1 MFGTGVDE
9 QSDEEEEPY
18 LCGCLA
24 SRCTLCGCDEAGDAE
39 EERASSRRAARLIA
53 QGRVMPLIKE
63 FVADYLPTHEGAA
76 IEVLVEEL
84 ACRWGLK
91 PDKLW
96 DVEVPPGVLEGG
108 LTIAKALSATRAEWL
123 RQKQLAEQAASRRLY
138 LASRQLYQYNYKE
151 SQSGAHIC
159 LQKDECLDDC

>member
-9 QSDEEEEPY
+9 QSDEEEELY
-18 LCGCLA
+18 LCGYLA
-24 SRCTLCGCDEAGDAE
+24 SRCTLCGCDEADEAKE
-39 EERASSRRAARLIA
+39 EASSRRAKRLIA
-53 QGRVMPLIKE
+53 MGRVMPLIKE

-138 LASRQLYQYNYKE
+138 LASRQLYQYNYK
-151 SQSGAHIC
+151 
-159 LQKDECLDDC
+159 

>member
-1 MFGTGVDE
+1 MELHELLERVDAPDDLVVWARDAALEFDAVWATLTRGDHRLWVAACGGT
-9 QSDEEEEPY
+9 P
-18 LCGCLA
+18 
-24 SRCTLCGCDEAGDAE
+24 
-39 EERASSRRAARLIA
+39 
-53 QGRVMPLIKE
+53 
-63 FVADYLPTHEGAA
+63 

-138 LASRQLYQYNYKE
+138 LASRQLYQYNCRRAGVRMITASIGHRRCAQLRGSRRVQSTRRE
-151 SQSGAHIC
+151 S
-159 LQKDECLDDC
+159 